1 MSTLDTSEKYQRIY
15 FKHYVC
21 SSDLFSTQSNNQGS
35 QRICILGSSQI
46 TKKQKKN
53 NKKTKQNNK
62 KKKKKKKLKT
72 CKW

>member
-53 NKKTKQNNK
+53 NNKKTKQNNK
-62 KKKKKKKLKT
+62 KTTTKKLKT